1 MAAPEIQGEKVS
13 VKQLRPL
20 LVPVASLLLVLF
32 LFVFGV
38 TRALGLIEDKRGELS
53 LAQKDENTLEQKQ
66 QVLTELGSEA
76 TTFASVTSDALP
88 EKNASLIMISQIK
101 GLAAQRLLVISDLKI
116 GRAVE
121 DGSLTKAQLQFDI
134 DGDPGQVVILIR
146 ELASVAPL
154 SRLDSVSINQS
165 GDVVRASVA
174 LSVYSA
180 SFPEQLPAIKEPLS
194 SLTDR
199 EREVLGILTDLIT
212 PPFSNITPEA
222 PGVKSNPFE

>member
-1 MAAPEIQGEKVS
+1 MAALEIQGEKIT

-20 LVPVASLLLVLF
+20 LVPATSLLLILF
-32 LFVFGV
+32 LFVSGV
-38 TRALGLIEDKRGELS
+38 TQALGLIEGKRNELS

-76 TTFASVTSDALP
+76 TTFANVTSDALP

-101 GLAAQRLLVISDLKI
+101 GLTAQRLLAISDLKI

-121 DGSLTKAQLQFDI
+121 DGALTKAQLQFDI
-134 DGDPGQVVILIR
+134 DGDPGQVIAFIR
-146 ELASVAPL
+146 ELASVAPI

-165 GDVVRASVA
+165 GDIIRASVA

-194 SLTDR
+194 GLTDK
-199 EREVLGILTDLIT
+199 EREVLGILTDLT
-212 PPFSNITPEA
+212 PPPFSSITPEP
-222 PGVKSNPFE
+222 PGAKANPFE